1 VPGGPSF
8 VDGRGA
14 RAAAFYG
21 AALWR
26 GPVVGDRAGTDHLG
40 MSLLDRS
47 PGGFVAVA
55 NTILYAVVLLET
67 WMLTTAS
74 MAAMV
79 MTMGVIIVVA
89 AWLCRWM
96 LNLLG
101 PEDHALDYEPQPAR
115 AAKPATVP
123 APAPAAPARVV
134 ARPVIQ

>member
-1 VPGGPSF
+1 
-8 VDGRGA
+8 
-14 RAAAFYG
+14 
-21 AALWR
+21 
-26 GPVVGDRAGTDHLG
+26 

-47 PGGFVAVA
+47 PGGFVAIA

-74 MAAMV
+74 MVAMV

-96 LNLLG
+96 LDLLG

-115 AAKPATVP
+115 AAKAATVP
-123 APAPAAPARVV
+123 APAPAPARVV